1 MAADKKQRTL
11 SAIGALPA
19 NLHEAARA
27 EYLAQFAFSAF
38 GSSAPILRTEDH
50 GFDFFCSLTRREG
63 KRLWPDGYYAVQV
76 KSLSGTADPE
86 PWTFSTADSVKWFAE
101 YPAPLFLCT
110 VHKKTARLQVYQNL
124 VRFGV
129 AVSGEL
135 PEQLTLVP
143 GGRGSEASGPYGM
156 DPVTGNYLLGSPILD
171 FTVPDV
177 LDNDRLSELK
187 CVLKFWVD
195 IDAENIHRYHT
206 GLRTMRAPWQY
217 DTNAVPQS
225 MMELGMRLTPAPVR
239 LQQERLVTEI
249 LEGLVG
255 ARLERSD
262 RTGALL
268 AALQVRHRHVPGQEV
283 SWTEISNLRAQTRLN
298 AATGTDPDAH
308 DGAPLDVLL
317 ENLAQTVEDSAGANA
332 SDGG

>member
-1 MAADKKQRTL
+1 M

-27 EYLAQFAFSAF
+27 EYLAQFVLSAF

-63 KRLWPDGYYAVQV
+63 RRLWPDGYYAVQV
-76 KSLSGTADPE
+76 KSLSGTADLK

-101 YPAPLFLCT
+101 YPAPLFLCI

-135 PEQLTLVP
+135 PKQLTLVP
-143 GGRGSEASGPYGM
+143 GGRGSNASGPYGV
-156 DPVTGNYLLGSPILD
+156 DPGTGNYLLGDPILD
-171 FTVPDV
+171 FTIPEV
-177 LDNDRLSELK
+177 LDDDRLLELK
-187 CVLKFWVD
+187 RVLKFWVD
-195 IDAENIHRYHT
+195 IDAENIRRYQI
-206 GLRTMRAPWQY
+206 GLRTLRAPWHY
-217 DTNAVPQS
+217 VTNVVPER
-225 MMELGMRLTPAPVR
+225 MMELRMRLTPAPVR
-239 LQQERLVTEI
+239 QQQERLVTEI

-255 ARLERSD
+255 ARLEDSD

-268 AALQVRHRHVPGQEV
+268 AALLVRRQQATGQEV
-283 SWTEISNLRAQTRLN
+283 SWTEVANLRADTRLN
-298 AATGTDPDAH
+298 TATGTDPEAH

-317 ENLAQTVEDSAGANA
+317 ENLAQMVEDAAANEPP
-332 SDGG
+332 GG